1 MQKEARSE
9 KLRENGLRRLFLAR
23 VSYRSAARV
32 CGRGLTLFSLGFWL
46 LASFCLHAEIID
58 RIMAVVEGRIVT
70 LSDIRQEREIRARL
84 GQKLI
89 DDKALIQDLIENYLI
104 ESQIADFPGVEVSDS
119 EIEAELRKLQQ
130 PSALPSPA
138 MREVIRKRIQ
148 MAKYFDVR
156 FRQFLRASDEE
167 IRKYYDEV
175 FVPEAKAR
183 GLNPIPPLEQVADVI
198 PKNVIE
204 EKLDHEVKIWLEAIR
219 RRSDI
224 EIFE

>member
-1 MQKEARSE
+1 
-9 KLRENGLRRLFLAR
+9 
-23 VSYRSAARV
+23 
-32 CGRGLTLFSLGFWL
+32 
-46 LASFCLHAEIID
+46 
-58 RIMAVVEGRIVT
+58 
-70 LSDIRQEREIRARL
+70 
-84 GQKLI
+84 
-89 DDKALIQDLIENYLI
+89 
-104 ESQIADFPGVEVSDS
+104 
-119 EIEAELRKLQQ
+119 
-130 PSALPSPA
+130 